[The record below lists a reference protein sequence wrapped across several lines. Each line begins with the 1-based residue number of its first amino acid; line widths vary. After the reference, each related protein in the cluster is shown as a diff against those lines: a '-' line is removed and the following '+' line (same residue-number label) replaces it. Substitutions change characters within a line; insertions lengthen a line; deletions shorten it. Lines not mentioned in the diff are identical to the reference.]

1 MPRQVLEIVLLLA
14 VFIAII
20 WAAQF
25 ASKKIAGIQLGKQ
38 KGKSMQLIEAMY
50 VSPGK
55 MLQIIQVGERFFL
68 IAVYKEGIT
77 FLTELNAEDATKKED
92 IPLPAGK
99 SPFAD
104 YLSKLKEKAG
114 HKDEE

>member
-1 MPRQVLEIVLLLA
+1 MPRQVWEIVLLLA

-38 KGKSMQLIEAMY
+38 KGKSMQLMEAMY

-77 FLTELNAEDATKKED
+77 FLTELNAQDLVIKED
-92 IPLPAGK
+92 PLLPAGK

-114 HKDEE
+114 HKDEQ

>member
-1 MPRQVLEIVLLLA
+1 MPRQILEILLLLLA
-14 VFIAII
+14 FLAIL

-25 ASKKIAGIQLGKQ
+25 ASRKIAGMQLGRQ
-38 KGKSMQLIEAMY
+38 KGQSLQLIEAIY

-55 MLQIIQVGERFFL
+55 MLQIIQVGGRFFL
-68 IAVYKEGIT
+68 IAVYKEGVT
-77 FLTELNAEDATKKED
+77 FLTELSAEDAMKKTET
-92 IPLPAGK
+92 IPAGK

-114 HKDEE
+114 HKDEK